1 MAISVADVGTLT
13 LSGSEQTVGSA
24 RTDGKTYVLQLDLN
38 TMAAGDVVEVYV
50 YAKTNTASGTARL
63 LDKLYF
69 ADAQGDPVWQS
80 VPIAAPYSLEF
91 KAKQPT
97 GTARTIELCLF
108 SID

>member
-1 MAISVADVGTLT
+1 MAIAVSNVGTLT

-50 YAKTNTASGTARL
+50 YVKTNTSGGTARL

-69 ADAQGDPVWQS
+69 TDAQGDPAWQS
-80 VPIAAPYSLEF
+80 VPIAAPYSVEF

-97 GTARTIELCLF
+97 GSARTIEYALF

>member
-1 MAISVADVGTLT
+1 MAISVSNVGTLT

-24 RTDGKTYVLQLDLN
+24 RTDAKTYVLQLDLN

-69 ADAQGDPVWQS
+69 TDGQGDPVWQS
-80 VPIAAPYSLEF
+80 VPFAAPYSLEF

-97 GTARTIELCLF
+97 GTARTIEYALF